1 MLVDGLAEGEV
12 AVKVH
17 DLVLVGVVVVLG
29 RAVWHN
35 AFDLVGFAGT
45 KDTRLYA
52 ITVRS
57 LLNRDP
63 NIVSKASAYGE
74 VRRDIQRRDVGIDT
88 LFLRDIQA
96 LGGSRSFISFSVL
109 VAIISIAG
117 VTVLPVARDF
127 RRSVEGKGSSGVY
140 HARIA
145 ACAIAFNR
153 ATVYVAASASCN
165 IKGID
170 CQSVVGRARTRAVEV
185 AHRAAVEVD
194 RSVGDAHH
202 ACNGALSSLLNL
214 CKLSGLFDRRIFIIG
229 LPNAAVGIGT
239 KPAVLERR
247 SQPRSDVRIHATT
260 GIAHN

>member
-1 MLVDGLAEGEV
+1 MV
-12 AVKVH
+12 
-17 DLVLVGVVVVLG
+17 
-29 RAVWHN
+29 
-35 AFDLVGFAGT
+35 
-45 KDTRLYA
+45 
-52 ITVRS
+52 I
-57 LLNRDP
+57 
-63 NIVSKASAYGE
+63 ASAHGE
-74 VRRDIQRRDVGIDT
+74 VRRKVQRRSRGIGARFFRDV
-88 LFLRDIQA
+88 QA
-96 LGGSRSFISFSVL
+96 LGGSCSDICLGIS
-109 VAIISIAG
+109 VACRCISGMA
-117 VTVLPVARDF
+117 VLPKARDS
-127 RRSVEGKGSSGVY
+127 RRPAKGKGPGGVY

-145 ACAIAFNR
+145 ARTVAFNR

-165 IKGID
+165 IEGID

-185 AHRAAVEVD
+185 VHRAAVEVD
-194 RSVGDAHH
+194 RSVSDTHH